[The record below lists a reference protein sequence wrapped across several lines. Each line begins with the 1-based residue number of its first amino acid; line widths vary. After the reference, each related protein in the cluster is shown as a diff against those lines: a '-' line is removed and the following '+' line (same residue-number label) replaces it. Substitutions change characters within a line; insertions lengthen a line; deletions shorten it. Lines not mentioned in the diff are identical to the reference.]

1 MPLPPDP
8 AQRPFAGQ
16 LTFGG
21 PLLLCLLL
29 VLGCGED
36 PATESGLD
44 PGAADAT
51 QGMANPGEHAPNG
64 AAGHTDASATAD
76 ASNDTVGD
84 TMGGSGATLPP
95 PPSASNS
102 TRLPDPPGPGP
113 WFEIVDPGSSGL
125 SHRNLSGPTPAV
137 GKRFLRDTIGQGIAV
152 LDADGDGRL
161 DLYFP
166 QGTDGT
172 DSGGSSGNL
181 LYLNQGDGLWSEA
194 GEAYGV
200 ADKSY
205 SFGALAFDYDSDG
218 DEDLL
223 VSNLGPNCLLRNDGG
238 RFTDVTAQ
246 HSGLAGTDSEWST
259 GASAGDVDGDGD
271 LDLYLANY
279 VEQDIA
285 ALEARSLCMFMG
297 CKVPCGPNGLTPQA
311 DHFFRNSGPPLF
323 QLQPATADAGFAD
336 MEPSYGFQ
344 PTFLD
349 LDDDGDLD
357 LYVTNDS
364 VFNSMF
370 INDGTGTFAETALV
384 AGAACGRMG
393 QLEAGMGLATGHPDG
408 SSLPDLYVTNF
419 SSQSNSYYSN
429 QTDTADEPWFDE
441 VSELLGCGRPTWFRL
456 AWGTAFGDFDND
468 GRLDLFAANGHIYH
482 HVTDCAPDRIVYE
495 QQNDL
500 FRGTT
505 GGFVDW
511 AERSGPAFAS
521 ASSHRGAV
529 TLDIEG
535 DGDLDLVINR
545 LDEVPL
551 VALNTSPAQGHW
563 LALEIR
569 RRDTADATPT
579 LALGAQITVRTETGT
594 HCRDVLAGSSFLCT
608 ESPRLHFGLGAADAV
623 TGLSIRLPGRP
634 VSQLGPLPVDKLLFV
649 IVEPDGTLSWQAR
662 ED

>member
-1 MPLPPDP
+1 MDTAVGT
-8 AQRPFAGQ
+8 AQGNAGR
-16 LTFGG
+16 
-21 PLLLCLLL
+21 
-29 VLGCGED
+29 GE
-36 PATESGLD
+36 TG
-44 PGAADAT
+44 
-51 QGMANPGEHAPNG
+51 
-64 AAGHTDASATAD
+64 ATAEGSSD
-76 ASNDTVGD
+76 GMGT
-84 TMGGSGATLPP
+84 TMGGGGSPLPP
-95 PPSASNS
+95 PPSAGD
-102 TRLPDPPGPGP
+102 TARLPDPPGPGP
-113 WFEIVDPGSSGL
+113 WFEIVDPAASGL
-125 SHRNLSGPTPAV
+125 SHKNLSGPLPEQ

-166 QGTDGT
+166 QGRDGT
-172 DSGGSSGNL
+172 ADGGESANL
-181 LYLNQGDGLWSEA
+181 LYLNQGDSQGDGRWNEQ

-200 ADKSY
+200 ADTSY
-205 SFGALAFDYDSDG
+205 SFGALAFDYDNDG

-223 VSNLGPNCLLRNDGG
+223 ISNLGPNRLLRNDGG
-238 RFTDVTAQ
+238 RFTDVTSE
-246 HSGLAGTDSEWST
+246 HPGLAGETTEWST
-259 GASAGDVDGDGD
+259 GASAGDIDGDGD
-271 LDLYLANY
+271 LDLYMANY

-323 QLQPATADAGFAD
+323 QLQLATADAGFAD

-370 INDGTGTFAETALV
+370 INDGTGMFAETALV

-393 QLEAGMGLATGHPDG
+393 QLEAGMGLATGHPAG
-408 SSLPDLYVTNF
+408 NALPDLYVTNF

-429 QTDTADEPWFDE
+429 QTEVADEPWFDE

-482 HVTDCAPDRIVYE
+482 HVTGCAPDRIVYE

-500 FRGTT
+500 FRGTE

-511 AERSGPAFAS
+511 AERSGPAFS
-521 ASSHRGAV
+521 TASSHRGAV

-545 LDEVPL
+545 LDEQPL
-551 VALNTSPAQGHW
+551 VALNTSPSQGHW
-563 LALEIR
+563 LTLEIR

-579 LALGAQITVRTETGT
+579 LALGAQVTVRTDAGT

-608 ESPRLHFGLGAADAV
+608 ETPRVHFGLGAANTVTSLAV
-623 TGLSIRLPGRP
+623 RLPGRP
-634 VSQLGPLPVDKLLFV
+634 ASELGPLPVDKLLFV

>member
-1 MPLPPDP
+1 MM
-8 AQRPFAGQ
+8 
-16 LTFGG
+16 
-21 PLLLCLLL
+21 LLGLVLL
-29 VLGCGED
+29 LGCGED
-36 PATESGLD
+36 PERESRLN
-44 PGAADAT
+44 PGAALPAHDTGA
-51 QGMANPGEHAPNG
+51 PGENGTSNG
-64 AAGHTDASATAD
+64 AVNGTVNGTTAHAETSATAD
-76 ASNDTVGD
+76 ASGDTMGT
-84 TMGGSGATLPP
+84 TMGGSGAPLPP
-95 PPSASNS
+95 PPSAANQA
-102 TRLPDPPGPGP
+102 RLPDPPGPGP
-113 WFEIVDPGSSGL
+113 WFEIVDPSASGL
-125 SHRNLSGPTPAV
+125 SHKNLSGPVPAV

-152 LDADGDGRL
+152 LDANSDGRL
-161 DLYFP
+161 DLYFA

-172 DSGGSSGNL
+172 DDSGDSANR
-181 LYLNQGDGLWSEA
+181 LYLNQGDMRWAEQGA
-194 GEAYGV
+194 AYGV
-200 ADKSY
+200 ADTSY
-205 SFGALAFDYDSDG
+205 SFGALAFDYDNDG

-223 VSNLGPNCLLRNDGG
+223 ISNLGPNRLLRNDGG

-246 HSGLAGTDSEWST
+246 HPGLAGDESEWST

-297 CKVPCGPNGLTPQA
+297 CKVPCGPNGLVPQA
-311 DHFFRNSGPPLF
+311 DHFFRNDGAPLF
-323 QLQPATADAGFAD
+323 QLLEASAEAGFAD
-336 MEPSYGFQ
+336 IEPSYGFQ

-364 VFNSMF
+364 VFNAMF
-370 INDGTGTFAETALV
+370 INDGAGTFAETALV

-393 QLEAGMGLATGHPDG
+393 QLEAGMGLATGHPNG

-456 AWGTAFGDFDND
+456 AWGTSFGDFDND
-468 GRLDLFAANGHIYH
+468 GLLDLFAANGHIYH

-495 QQNDL
+495 QENDL
-500 FRGTT
+500 FRGTE

-511 AERSGPAFAS
+511 AAKSGPAFAS

-545 LDEVPL
+545 LDDRPL
-551 VALNTSPAQGHW
+551 LALNTSPEQGHW

-579 LALGAQITVRTETGT
+579 LAVGAQVTVHTDAGS

-608 ESPRLHFGLGAADAV
+608 ESPRVHFGLGSADAV
-623 TGLSIRLPGRP
+623 TSLSIRLPGRP
-634 VSQLGPLPVDKLLFV
+634 ASQLGALPVDKLLFV